1 MKDIQKNINEFDEEH
16 QVMRII
22 LIGKD
27 EAIRQIILEEDDAL
41 EVKSE

>member
-1 MKDIQKNINEFDEEH
+1 MKDIKENIEKFDEEH

-27 EAIRQIILEEDDAL
+27 EAIRQIILEEED
-41 EVKSE
+41 E